1 MDWGRAKLV
10 LIISFLLLNI
20 LLGYQ
25 LFNNRLDQ
33 ISAADA
39 AVIKEETFK
48 RLESRDI
55 RLSAQKVPKDTPKL
69 KPINY
74 TKKINHEDIQTI
86 AEPVHASSLL
96 RNKPSMKSLEK
107 AGVINASAY
116 RADPALSR
124 KGELRVLHQIHE
136 KLPMFDV
143 ELQLI
148 EKDDKIT
155 GYKQVYVEVQS
166 GVDTSNEATPPQEV
180 ISAYTALSSLV
191 ESSLPSHSVITDIR
205 LGYYGQTFN
214 SESLY
219 MLPNWR
225 IVLNSGDIYYVQ
237 AFNGA
242 VQQKPAV
249 KEQ

>member
-25 LFNNRLDQ
+25 LFNNRLDR

-39 AVIKEETFK
+39 AVVKEETIK
-48 RLESRDI
+48 LLESRDI
-55 RLSAQKVPKDTPKL
+55 KLSAKKIPKDTPKL
-69 KPINY
+69 TPINY
-74 TKKINHEDIQTI
+74 TKKINHEDIQTA
-86 AEPVHASSLL
+86 AELINASGLL
-96 RNKPSMKSLEK
+96 RSRPSIKSLEK
-107 AGVINASAY
+107 AGIVNAAAY
-116 RADPALSR
+116 SADPALSR
-124 KGELRVLHQIHE
+124 KGEFQVLHQIHE

-148 EKDDKIT
+148 EKGGKIT

-191 ESSLPSHSVITDIR
+191 ESSLPSHSVVTDIR

-214 SESLY
+214 TESLY
-219 MLPNWR
+219 MMPNWR
-225 IVLNSGDIYYVQ
+225 IVLASGDIYYVQ

-242 VQQKPAV
+242 VQKPAE
-249 KEQ
+249 KEH